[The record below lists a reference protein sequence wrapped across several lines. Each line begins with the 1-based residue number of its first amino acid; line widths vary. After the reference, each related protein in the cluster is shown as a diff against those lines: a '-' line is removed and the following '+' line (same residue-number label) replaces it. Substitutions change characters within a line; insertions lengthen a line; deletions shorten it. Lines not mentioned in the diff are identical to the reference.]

1 MMTTAH
7 PATKTFAFKQI
18 VSLLKLLRPKDEA
31 TPIDP
36 SKRW

>member
-7 PATKTFAFKQI
+7 QATKTFAFKQV
-18 VSLLKLLRPKDEA
+18 VSPLKLFCPEVEA
-31 TPIDP
+31 TPNDS